1 VVYAPLGPTHLAIE
15 DLAIMRAIPN
25 MTVVAPCDAEEM
37 KRLIVNFTIVVFTMS
52 AIGSVDAAIMPTDLN
67 SGDPY
72 YLAFVTQGT
81 RDAVSG
87 DIADYN

>member
-1 VVYAPLGPTHLAIE
+1 MLEYYLGNSGSSKI
-15 DLAIMRAIPN
+15 RG
-25 MTVVAPCDAEEM
+25 EEM